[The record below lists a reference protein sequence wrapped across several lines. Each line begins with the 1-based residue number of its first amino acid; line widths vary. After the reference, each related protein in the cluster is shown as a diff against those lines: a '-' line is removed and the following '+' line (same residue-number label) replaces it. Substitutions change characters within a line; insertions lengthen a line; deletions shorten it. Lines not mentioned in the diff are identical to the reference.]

1 MVEEKGYLGQV
12 GKARRM
18 EWSDNIS
25 IGVRQAVKPLT
36 AYLVIL
42 PVYDNSSYEERRVW
56 LTTQARNWM
65 NLNLNHDNHGIDII
79 PTSMATCPLTDCIR
93 IVTNNV
99 NKRNNLTKAPKE
111 FDELVGYFSKLV
123 YIVKYFD
130 PYFHFLQSIG
140 RASHSDP
147 LITEMYM

>member
-1 MVEEKGYLGQV
+1 
-12 GKARRM
+12 
-18 EWSDNIS
+18 
-25 IGVRQAVKPLT
+25 
-36 AYLVIL
+36 
-42 PVYDNSSYEERRVW
+42 
-56 LTTQARNWM
+56 M

-123 YIVKYFD
+123 NILTHISTFFS
-130 PYFHFLQSIG
+130 PLGG
-140 RASHSDP
+140 RVIQI
-147 LITEMYM
+147 L